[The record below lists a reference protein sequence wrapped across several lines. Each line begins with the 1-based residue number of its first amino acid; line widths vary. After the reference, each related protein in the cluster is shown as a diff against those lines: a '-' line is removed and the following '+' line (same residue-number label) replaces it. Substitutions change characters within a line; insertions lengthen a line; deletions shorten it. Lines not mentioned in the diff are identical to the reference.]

1 MSRTR
6 GIEEEKSNEAVVEE
20 NVHDPDKTSMENA
33 KDHKE
38 QVAAHVD
45 VGDLGAAPA
54 LCAAG
59 EKDDAGAEE
68 HGEKTTHL
76 AFEEHP
82 LNEEEGKVDVDVK
95 PSESINWKSNGYV
108 MDYFGVA
115 KEIDVHDENTQ
126 KSYAA
131 QDIDAGDAVG
141 ADVRRGC
148 CHNLSRH

>member
-1 MSRTR
+1 M
-6 GIEEEKSNEAVVEE
+6 
-20 NVHDPDKTSMENA
+20 
-33 KDHKE
+33 
-38 QVAAHVD
+38 
-45 VGDLGAAPA
+45 
-54 LCAAG
+54 
-59 EKDDAGAEE
+59 
-68 HGEKTTHL
+68 
-76 AFEEHP
+76 
-82 LNEEEGKVDVDVK
+82 DVK

-148 CHNLSRH
+148 CYNLSRH